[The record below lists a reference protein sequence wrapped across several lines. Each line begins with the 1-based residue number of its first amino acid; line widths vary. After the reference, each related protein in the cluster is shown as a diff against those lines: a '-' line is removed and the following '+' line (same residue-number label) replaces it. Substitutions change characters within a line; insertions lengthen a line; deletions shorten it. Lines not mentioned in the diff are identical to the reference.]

1 MTFQNMRNHETVIFD
16 KVSLNEGKAYD
27 STSGKFTAPLD
38 GTYSFTWTTLTQS
51 GKYFLSEIVRNGQ
64 PFVYNWTDGR
74 GLTGSTMSTSH
85 ANIKMQKGDK
95 AWIRVH
101 GSSGQFVRGGD
112 YSYFTGAKL

>member
-1 MTFQNMRNHETVIFD
+1 MAFRFFYNTLYIF
-16 KVSLNEGKAYD
+16 L
-27 STSGKFTAPLD
+27 
-38 GTYSFTWTTLTQS
+38 
-51 GKYFLSEIVRNGQ
+51 
-64 PFVYNWTDGR
+64 WTDGR